1 MKEKDIKKRNFA
13 KESELKKEFIEVVRA
28 AQEHSL
34 DWTDKLARWSW
45 NFQLYIRSLS
55 LEEYVSFLK
64 GDK

>member
-28 AQEHSL
+28 IQEHSL
-34 DWTDKLARWSW
+34 DWTDKLARFGWD
-45 NFQLYIRSLS
+45 FQCYIRSLS
-55 LEEYVSFLK
+55 LEEYMSFIE